1 MHNNAD
7 ILVIG
12 ATGFIGRR
20 LVPAL
25 LKEGFTVRCL
35 SRKKKHSG
43 PAGAENR
50 EGDLLR
56 PETLPETL
64 KGIDTAYYLAHSMGE
79 HGRFSDK
86 ERQSAVNFVEAA
98 ENAGIRRV
106 IYLSGLGDE
115 NKKLSE
121 HLTSRRE
128 VARILGQAA
137 FKTTI
142 LRSGVILGEG
152 GASYE
157 MIRFLVRTS
166 FALPDREWLHA
177 RCQPIAV
184 DDVIR
189 YLVGCLQNEETA
201 GETFDIGGPEVM
213 TYYDLI
219 EAFAAEM
226 NTHHINAPVP
236 FFMPGILAKWVGA
249 MTPVNAGLAIALLKG
264 IHHDVVCQENRIR
277 ELVPFELTPCRKAIR
292 RALDEREQRLEKE
305 RQTPRHFQV

>member
-1 MHNNAD
+1 MPQKTEV
-7 ILVIG
+7 LVTG

-25 LKEGFTVRCL
+25 VEQGFSVRCL
-35 SRKKKHSG
+35 TR
-43 PAGAENR
+43 R
-50 EGDLLR
+50 EKGEWPEEIQTFKGDLLR
-56 PETLPETL
+56 PDTLDEAL
-64 KGIDTAYYLAHSMGE
+64 AGVDTAYYLAHSMGE
-79 HGRFSDK
+79 QGSFADK
-86 ERQSAVNFVEAA
+86 ERRAA
-98 ENAGIRRV
+98 ENFVATSEKAGLRRA
-106 IYLSGLGDE
+106 IYLSGLGSE
-115 NKKLSE
+115 EEALSE

-128 VARILGQAA
+128 VARILNTAP
-137 FKTTI
+137 FKTTT

-166 FALPDREWLHA
+166 LALPDRNWLHA

-189 YLVGCLQNEETA
+189 YLVGCLQNEKTA
-201 GETFDIGGPEVM
+201 GEAFDIGGPEVM

-226 NTHHINAPVP
+226 KTQHLNAPVP
-236 FFMPGILAKWVGA
+236 FFMPGVLAKWVAA
-249 MTPVNAGLAIALLKG
+249 MTPVSAGLAEALLKG

-277 ELVPFELTPCRKAIR
+277 ELIPLELTPCREAIR
-292 RALDEREQRLEKE
+292 KALEERTQRLENG
-305 RQTPRHFQV
+305 